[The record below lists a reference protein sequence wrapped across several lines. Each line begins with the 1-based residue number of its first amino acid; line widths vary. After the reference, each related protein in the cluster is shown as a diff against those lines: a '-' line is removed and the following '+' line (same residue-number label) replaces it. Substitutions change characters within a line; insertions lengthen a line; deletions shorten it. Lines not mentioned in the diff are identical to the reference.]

1 MPHVIVL
8 YTPNLD
14 ALTNMTALCRSL
26 ADAMLSVRAED
37 GSQVFP
43 TGGTRVLA
51 YPAAHSAVAD
61 GGAAGVAA
69 GGSGDYG
76 FVYINLRMGT
86 GRSDAIK
93 KRAGSALLENARVH
107 LLPLFDHHHL
117 GLTVQVDESSN
128 QVFDGKHSSLHPL
141 FSKA

>member
-1 MPHVIVL
+1 MPHVVVL

-14 ALTNMTALCRSL
+14 ALTDMTAFCRSL
-26 ADAMLSVRAED
+26 ADAMLSVHEED

-76 FVYINLRMGT
+76 FIYINLRMGT

-93 KRAGSALLENARVH
+93 NRAGSAILERAREQ
-107 LLPLFDHHHL
+107 LMPIFEQHHL